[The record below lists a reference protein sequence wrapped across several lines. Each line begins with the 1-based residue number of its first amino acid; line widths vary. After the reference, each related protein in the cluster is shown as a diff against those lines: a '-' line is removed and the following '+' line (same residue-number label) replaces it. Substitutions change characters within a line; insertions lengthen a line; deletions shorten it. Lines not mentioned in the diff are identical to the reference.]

1 LKIKRLDHHGIV
13 AGIIDDL
20 GIVALIDNSIKQDE
34 QQEITTGE
42 AVKGMIM
49 NGLGFSNRPLSLS
62 PQFFTN
68 LPMEHLFRP
77 GVEANHFNR
86 HKLGRTLDQCY
97 DYGSSELFSQIA
109 EKACR
114 EESVDTSCQSLDTT
128 SYSLS
133 GDYESTLEQEDSAAI
148 TITHGYSKDKRAD
161 LKQVVQEIIVSQDG
175 GIPLA
180 CKAWDGNTSD
190 NKIFKERT
198 RNLIQSFK
206 SSDMPQ
212 YLIADSKLYH
222 QENSPFLSQIN
233 FITLVP
239 STNKQERLQISLAIE
254 EDNWVKID
262 DNYRYHAYQL
272 KHMDISQRWIVV
284 YSNAARDRAENTI
297 NKQVNRAKDKLEKDL
312 FHLQAQ
318 RFACETDANKAL
330 DKLIKKLKYHKIV
343 DRQCI
348 AHQKYKGKGRPTTNT
363 PTETTWQI
371 TATFNEQQ
379 AAIDKAIEQK
389 SCFVLATNVDEKEMD
404 NETILQRYKSQ
415 STVERGFRFL
425 KDPLFF
431 VSSLF
436 LKKPSRIDALLMI
449 MLLSLLV
456 YSIAQR
462 RMRATMKSQKATVP
476 SQINQPNP
484 SPTLRWMFQCFEGI
498 NLVQPSEKYD
508 YSTIILDGM
517 DELRL
522 RVTTYLGERVAWLYK
537 NKNFQMVG

>member
-1 LKIKRLDHHGIV
+1 
-13 AGIIDDL
+13 
-20 GIVALIDNSIKQDE
+20 
-34 QQEITTGE
+34 
-42 AVKGMIM
+42 
-49 NGLGFSNRPLSLS
+49 
-62 PQFFTN
+62 
-68 LPMEHLFRP
+68 
-77 GVEANHFNR
+77 
-86 HKLGRTLDQCY
+86 
-97 DYGSSELFSQIA
+97 
-109 EKACR
+109 
-114 EESVDTSCQSLDTT
+114 
-128 SYSLS
+128 
-133 GDYESTLEQEDSAAI
+133 
-148 TITHGYSKDKRAD
+148 
-161 LKQVVQEIIVSQDG
+161 
-175 GIPLA
+175 
-180 CKAWDGNTSD
+180 
-190 NKIFKERT
+190 
-198 RNLIQSFK
+198 
-206 SSDMPQ
+206 
-212 YLIADSKLYH
+212 
-222 QENSPFLSQIN
+222 
-233 FITLVP
+233 
-239 STNKQERLQISLAIE
+239 
-254 EDNWVKID
+254 
-262 DNYRYHAYQL
+262 
-272 KHMDISQRWIVV
+272 MDISQRWIVV

-297 NKQVNRAKDKLEKDL
+297 NKQVNRAKEKLEKDL

-348 AHQKYKGKGRPTTNT
+348 AHQKYKGKGRPTVNT

-522 RVTTYLGERVAWLYK
+522 RVTIYLGERVAWLYK